1 MPKPRSKRQA
11 IREERKKKR
20 QQDEVIPDESTP
32 TAKRRRPN
40 EDDAGDD
47 NDTGDQIPAFED
59 GYEQSQAAGGLL
71 PTEREFFGMLSDQ
84 EQEYFRSVDEQ
95 LDIDNFPSQEE
106 RQLFL
111 ASVFAEAQGKELKLA
126 CSQSCSR
133 LMERLIL
140 MSNTRQK
147 KKLFEQ
153 FGGHFLNLVQHRFA
167 SHCCETL
174 FLQSAPIVT
183 RELGGERDDMPA
195 DDEEPDEKPL
205 PYMEELFL
213 LTLDELEGRLSFL
226 MTDRF
231 ASHTLRVLLLILSGR
246 PLEQSQTKSLIHSKK
261 KEKISVPWK
270 FSSDSDANGQL
281 RAVPNSFNLATK
293 KIIADSV
300 SGMSPTEVRVLA
312 THPTGN
318 PVLQLLL
325 ELDITL
331 NAKSGDESGEMTLL
345 WHLLPGAPAS
355 LKDSTT
361 PASDFV
367 NSMLYD
373 AIGSRLLETLIINC
387 PGKVFKVLYR
397 QNFEPRMHSLL
408 RNDIACY
415 PAIRVLNRLSKEDL
429 VGVVKQT
436 LPEFG
441 KLVGLSRFN
450 AIKTLFERC
459 QTRQAYDEVKALTKR
474 LVEECGGDDS
484 KSLVSR
490 LCLPQSSKGEGEV
503 QHEPL
508 AKNRSALVSHGSH
521 LATALLAIP
530 GAPRKAV
537 QTSISALSEEQV
549 LELATSSAPTSHV
562 IVGALSTPSQNKI
575 FHKALVAALRPHV
588 MELANAEHGN
598 KVLSAI
604 IAVPSRSEGI
614 SLPFHIKESIMTELG
629 QHEQELR
636 DSFEGRRIWRNWK
649 GDLWRNR
656 RVEWIAWAKELDS
669 APEPIVPDRRPKP
682 QPHERLPK
690 PNNIPKPSHLPKSD
704 GPPKP
709 NGQQYD
715 NPNSIQVDAEGW
727 TGKEK
732 KFRGKGSRG
741 KEAKPRV

>member
-11 IREERKKKR
+11 IREERKKKQSEKR
-20 QQDEVIPDESTP
+20 SAADESIQP
-32 TAKRRRPN
+32 TKRQRLN
-40 EDDAGDD
+40 DSEATGD
-47 NDTGDQIPAFED
+47 NDTSDQIPTFED
-59 GYEQSQAAGGLL
+59 GYEQSPAGGL

-106 RQLFL
+106 QQLFL

-153 FGGHFLNLVQHRFA
+153 FGNHFLNLIQHRFA

-174 FLQSAPIVT
+174 FLQSAPVVT

-195 DDEEPDEKPL
+195 DEDDPDQGAL
-205 PYMEELFL
+205 PSMEELFL

-226 MTDRF
+226 LTDRF

-246 PLEQSQTKSLIHSKK
+246 PLDQSQTKSLIHSKK
-261 KEKISVPWK
+261 KEKISAPWT
-270 FSSDSDANGQL
+270 FSGETDTNNQL
-281 RAVPNSFNLATK
+281 RAVPNSFNLAAK
-293 KIIADSV
+293 KVIADSV
-300 SGMSPTEVRVLA
+300 AGMSPTELRVLA

-331 NAKSGDESGEMTLL
+331 NPKAGDESGNMTLL

-355 LKDSTT
+355 LTDPTT

-373 AIGSRLLETLIINC
+373 TIGSRLLETLIVHC
-387 PGKVFKVLYR
+387 PGKIFKALYKHVFG
-397 QNFEPRMHSLL
+397 PRMHSLL
-408 RNDIACY
+408 RNDIASY

-429 VGVVKQT
+429 ITVVKQT
-436 LPEFG
+436 LPELG
-441 KLVGLSRFN
+441 KLVGLSRYN
-450 AIKTLFERC
+450 ALRALFERC
-459 QTRQAYDEVKALTKR
+459 QARQASDEVVALTKR
-474 LVEECGGDDS
+474 LIEECGNDP
-484 KSLVSR
+484 KALIPR
-490 LCLPQSSKGEGEV
+490 LCLPPSPKSNTET

-508 AKNRSALVSHGSH
+508 AKNRSALVSHGAH
-521 LATALLAIP
+521 LATAMLAIP
-530 GAPRKAV
+530 GAPRKAI
-537 QTSISALSEEQV
+537 QGSLSALSDKQI

-562 IVGALSTPSQNKI
+562 LVDALSTPSQNKI

-588 MELANAEHGN
+588 MELVSSHGN
-598 KVLSAI
+598 KVLCAI
-604 IAVPSRSEGI
+604 ITLPSRSDGI
-614 SLPFHIKESIMTELG
+614 SLPFHIKESIMRELE

-636 DSFEGRRIWRNWK
+636 ESFEGRRVWRSWK

-656 RVEWIAWAKELDS
+656 RVDWIAWAKEVDS
-669 APEPIVPDRRPKP
+669 APEQMI
-682 QPHERLPK
+682 PHWQ
-690 PNNIPKPSHLPKSD
+690 PKSNRLQR
-704 GPPKP
+704 G
-709 NGQQYD
+709 
-715 NPNSIQVDAEGW
+715 NPNSIKVNLKDRIKSDDARTTDRTKGVPEGM
-727 TGKEK
+727 T
-732 KFRGKGSRG
+732 
-741 KEAKPRV
+741 

>member
-1 MPKPRSKRQA
+1 MPKPRSRRQA

-20 QQDEVIPDESTP
+20 HQNDVAPDESIHR
-32 TAKRRRPN
+32 AKRRRRN
-40 EDDAGDD
+40 EDEVVGGNDADD
-47 NDTGDQIPAFED
+47 QAPDFED
-59 GYEQSQAAGGLL
+59 GHEQSQSAAGLL

-111 ASVFAEAQGKELKLA
+111 ASVFAEVQGKELKLA

-153 FGGHFLNLVQHRFA
+153 FAGHFLNLVQHRFA

-174 FLQSAPIVT
+174 FLQSAPVVT
-183 RELGGERDDMPA
+183 RELGGERDDVPA
-195 DDEEPDEKPL
+195 ADEDSDEKSL

-213 LTLDELEGRLSFL
+213 LALDELEGRLSFL
-226 MTDRF
+226 LTDRF

-246 PLEQSQTKSLIHSKK
+246 PLDQAQTKSLVHSKK
-261 KEKISVPWK
+261 KEKISAPWK
-270 FSSDSDANGQL
+270 FNNGTEVDSQL
-281 RAVPNSFNLATK
+281 RAVPNSFNLATR
-293 KIIADSV
+293 KIIGDSV
-300 SGMSPTEVRVLA
+300 SGMSPTELRVLA

-331 NAKSGDESGEMTLL
+331 NSKSSDESGDMTLL

-355 LKDSTT
+355 LKDATT
-361 PASDFV
+361 LASDFV
-367 NSMLYD
+367 NSMLYH
-373 AIGSRLLETLIINC
+373 AIGSRLLETLIVHC
-387 PGKVFKVLYR
+387 PGKVFKVLYKHVL
-397 QNFEPRMHSLL
+397 ESRMPSLL

-415 PAIRVLNRLSKEDL
+415 PAICVLNRLSKEDL
-429 VGVVKQT
+429 MGVVKQT
-436 LPEFG
+436 IPEFG

-450 AIKTLFERC
+450 VIKALIERC
-459 QTRQAYDEVKALTKR
+459 QARQAYDEVKALTKR
-474 LVEECGGDDS
+474 LVDECGDDS
-484 KSLVSR
+484 KPLVPR
-490 LCLPQSSKGEGEV
+490 LCLPPSSKSDGEK

-521 LATALLAIP
+521 LVTTMLAIP
-530 GAPRKAV
+530 ESPRKAI
-537 QTSISALSEEQV
+537 QASIAALSEEQV
-549 LELATSSAPTSHV
+549 LELATCSAPTSHV
-562 IVGALSTPSQNKI
+562 IVDALSTPSQNKI
-575 FHKALVAALRPHV
+575 FHKALVAAVRPHI
-588 MELANAEHGN
+588 MKLANSEHGN

-604 IAVPSRSEGI
+604 VAVPSRSEGI

-636 DSFEGRRIWRNWK
+636 DSFIGRRIWRSWK

-656 RVEWIAWAKELDS
+656 RVDWIAWAKEVDS
-669 APEPIVPDRRPKP
+669 VLEQNIPNR
-682 QPHERLPK
+682 QPK
-690 PNNIPKPSHLPKSD
+690 PNIPGRQSKPKGLQH
-704 GPPKP
+704 
-709 NGQQYD
+709 D
-715 NPNSIQVDAEGW
+715 NPNSIKVGANTW
-727 TGKEK
+727 TVKESNH
-732 KFRGKGSRG
+732 RGRSIKGMT
-741 KEAKPRV
+741 

>member
-20 QQDEVIPDESTP
+20 QQDEVAPDEPIQTS
-32 TAKRRRPN
+32 KRRRRN
-40 EDDAGDD
+40 EDS
-47 NDTGDQIPAFED
+47 NDTGDQAPAFED

-95 LDIDNFPSQEE
+95 LDLDNFPSQEE

-195 DDEEPDEKPL
+195 EDEDPDEKPL
-205 PYMEELFL
+205 PFMEELFL

-226 MTDRF
+226 LTDRF

-246 PLEQSQTKSLIHSKK
+246 PLDQAQTKSLVHSKK
-261 KEKISVPWK
+261 KEKISAPWK
-270 FSSDSDANGQL
+270 FNNETEVDSHL

-293 KIIADSV
+293 KIISDTV
-300 SGMSPTEVRVLA
+300 SGMSPTELRVLA

-331 NAKSGDESGEMTLL
+331 NSKSADESGEIILL

-355 LKDSTT
+355 LKDAAS
-361 PASDFV
+361 PASDFI

-373 AIGSRLLETLIINC
+373 AIGSRLLETLIVHC
-387 PGKVFKVLYR
+387 PGKVFKVLYKHIL
-397 QNFEPRMHSLL
+397 EPRMHSLL

-415 PAIRVLNRLSKEDL
+415 PAICILKRLSKEDL

-436 LPEFG
+436 IPEFG
-441 KLVGLSRFN
+441 KLVNLSRFN
-450 AIKTLFERC
+450 VIKALLERC
-459 QTRQAYDEVKALTKR
+459 QARQAYDEVKALTKQ
-474 LVEECGGDDS
+474 LVEECGDGP
-484 KSLVSR
+484 KSLVPR
-490 LCLPQSSKGEGEV
+490 LCLPPSAKSDGEK

-521 LATALLAIP
+521 LVTAMLAIP
-530 GAPRKAV
+530 ESPRKAA

-562 IVGALSTPSQNKI
+562 IVDALSTPAQNKI
-575 FHKALVAALRPHV
+575 FHKALVAALRPHI
-588 MELANAEHGN
+588 MELANSEHGN

-604 IAVPSRSEGI
+604 ITVPSRSEGI

-629 QHEQELR
+629 EHEQELR
-636 DSFEGRRIWRNWK
+636 DSFIGRRIWRNWK

-656 RVEWIAWAKELDS
+656 RVEWIAWAKEVDS
-669 APEPIVPDRRPKP
+669 APE
-682 QPHERLPK
+682 Q
-690 PNNIPKPSHLPKSD
+690 NIPNRQPRP
-704 GPPKP
+704 GIPGQRPKP
-709 NGQQYD
+709 NGAHYD
-715 NPNSIQVDAEGW
+715 NPNSIQVDSKGW
-727 TGKEK
+727 KESNNK
-732 KFRGKGSRG
+732 KRGNRGKT
-741 KEAKPRV
+741 

>member
-20 QQDEVIPDESTP
+20 QQDEVAPDDEPIQYS
-32 TAKRRRPN
+32 KRQRRT
-40 EDDAGDD
+40 EDD
-47 NDTGDQIPAFED
+47 NDTGDQAPTFED
-59 GYEQSQAAGGLL
+59 GYEKSQADGSLL

-147 KKLFEQ
+147 KNLFEQ

-183 RELGGERDDMPA
+183 RELGGERDDLPTE
-195 DDEEPDEKPL
+195 DDDPDEKPL
-205 PYMEELFL
+205 PFMEELFL

-226 MTDRF
+226 LTDRF

-246 PLEQSQTKSLIHSKK
+246 PLDRAQTKSLIHSKK
-261 KEKISVPWK
+261 KEKISAPWK
-270 FSSDSDANGQL
+270 FSNETQVESQL
-281 RAVPNSFNLATK
+281 RAVPNSFDLATK
-293 KIIADSV
+293 KIIGDAV
-300 SGMSPTEVRVLA
+300 SGMSPTELRVLA

-331 NAKSGDESGEMTLL
+331 HSKSADESGEMTLL
-345 WHLLPGAPAS
+345 WHLLPDAPAS

-361 PASDFV
+361 PASNFV

-373 AIGSRLLETLIINC
+373 AIGSRLLETLIVHC
-387 PGKVFKVLYR
+387 PGKVFRVLYR
-397 QNFEPRMHSLL
+397 HILEPRMYSLL

-415 PAIRVLNRLSKEDL
+415 PAICVLNRLSKEDL
-429 VGVVKQT
+429 VGVVEKT

-441 KLVGLSRFN
+441 KLVSLSRFN
-450 AIKTLFERC
+450 VIKALLERC
-459 QTRQAYDEVKALTKR
+459 QARQAYDEVKSLTRR
-474 LVEECGGDDS
+474 LVEECGDDFES
-484 KSLVSR
+484 IVHR
-490 LCLPQSSKGEGEV
+490 LCLPPPSKGEGEN
-503 QHEPL
+503 QQEPL
-508 AKNRSALVSHGSH
+508 AKNRSALVSHGAH
-521 LATALLAIP
+521 LVTAMLAIP
-530 GAPRKAV
+530 ESPRKAI
-537 QTSISALSEEQV
+537 QTALSSFSEEQL

-562 IVGALSTPSQNKI
+562 LVDALSTPAQSKI
-575 FHKALVAALRPHV
+575 FHKALVANLRSHI
-588 MELANAEHGN
+588 MELANSEHGN

-604 IAVPSRSEGI
+604 IAVPSRSEGR
-614 SLPFHIKESIMTELG
+614 SLPFHIKESIMAELG
-629 QHEQELR
+629 EHEQDLR
-636 DSFEGRRIWRNWK
+636 DSFIGRRIWRSWR
-649 GDLWRNR
+649 GDLWKTR
-656 RVEWIAWAKELDS
+656 RVEWIAWAREVDS
-669 APEPIVPDRRPKP
+669 APEQKIPKP
-682 QPHERLPK
+682 QSK
-690 PNNIPKPSHLPKSD
+690 PGIPGQRS
-704 GPPKP
+704 KP
-709 NGQQYD
+709 NGMQHD
-715 NPNSIQVDAEGW
+715 NPNSIKVDEKGW
-727 TGKEK
+727 VGKEK
-732 KFRGKGSRG
+732 NNRRGIRSK
-741 KEAKPRV
+741 

>member
-11 IREERKKKR
+11 IRDERKQKKR
-20 QQDEVIPDESTP
+20 KQDEATPDESIQI
-32 TAKRRRPN
+32 AKRRRRN
-40 EDDAGDD
+40 EGEDGVE
-47 NDTGDQIPAFED
+47 DQIPAFDD
-59 GYEQSQAAGGLL
+59 GYDPSQAAGGLL

-95 LDIDNFPSQEE
+95 LDLDNFPSQEE

-111 ASVFAEAQGKELKLA
+111 ASVFTEAQGKELKLA

-153 FGGHFLNLVQHRFA
+153 FAGHFLNLVQHRFA

-174 FLQSAPIVT
+174 FLQSAPIVS

-195 DDEEPDEKPL
+195 EDDDSDEKPL

-213 LTLDELEGRLSFL
+213 LALDELEGRLSFL
-226 MTDRF
+226 LTDRF
-231 ASHTLRVLLLILSGR
+231 ASHTLRVLLLVLSGR
-246 PLEQSQTKSLIHSKK
+246 PLDQAQTKSLVHSKK
-261 KEKISVPWK
+261 KEKISAPWK
-270 FSSDSDANGQL
+270 FSSEVEVDSQL
-281 RAVPNSFNLATK
+281 HAVPNSFNLATK
-293 KIIADSV
+293 KIINDTV
-300 SGMSPTEVRVLA
+300 SGLSPTELRVLA

-325 ELDITL
+325 ELDVTM
-331 NAKSGDESGEMTLL
+331 NSKSTEESGEMTLL
-345 WHLLPGAPAS
+345 WHLLPDAPAS
-355 LKDSTT
+355 LKDATT

-373 AIGSRLLETLIINC
+373 AIGSRLLETLIVHC
-387 PGKVFKVLYR
+387 PGKVFKVLYK
-397 QNFEPRMHSLL
+397 QVLEPRMHSFL

-436 LPEFG
+436 LPEFS
-441 KLVGLSRFN
+441 KLISLSRFN
-450 AIKTLFERC
+450 VIKTLLERC
-459 QTRQAYDEVKALTKR
+459 QARQAYDEVKSITKH
-474 LVEECGGDDS
+474 LVKECGGDS
-484 KSLVSR
+484 KSLVPR
-490 LCLPQSSKGEGEV
+490 LCLPTSSQDDGEKKQES
-503 QHEPL
+503 L

-521 LATALLAIP
+521 LVTAMLAIP
-530 GAPRKAV
+530 ETPRKAV
-537 QTSISALSEEQV
+537 QSSISALSEEQI

-562 IVGALSTPSQNKI
+562 IVDALSTPSQNKI

-588 MELANAEHGN
+588 MGLVNSEHGN

-636 DSFEGRRIWRNWK
+636 DSFIGRRIWRNWK

-656 RVEWIAWAKELDS
+656 RVDWITWAKEVDS
-669 APEPIVPDRRPKP
+669 APDQNIPDRQSSGPGQRLKP
-682 QPHERLPK
+682 PRLQ
-690 PNNIPKPSHLPKSD
+690 H
-704 GPPKP
+704 
-709 NGQQYD
+709 D
-715 NPNSIQVDAEGW
+715 NPNSIKVDAKRW
-727 TGKEK
+727 VGKERNNRREIEASTG
-732 KFRGKGSRG
+732 RGSQG
-741 KEAKPRV
+741 PL

>member
-20 QQDEVIPDESTP
+20 QQDETETTRGNDAP
-32 TAKRRRPN
+32 T
-40 EDDAGDD
+40 
-47 NDTGDQIPAFED
+47 FED
-59 GYEQSQAAGGLL
+59 GYDQSQPAAGLL

-111 ASVFAEAQGKELKLA
+111 ASVFTEAQGKELKLA

-147 KKLFEQ
+147 KQLFHQ
-153 FGGHFLNLVQHRFA
+153 FSGHFLNLVQHRFA

-183 RELGGERDDMPA
+183 RELGGERDDLPA
-195 DDEEPDEKPL
+195 EDEEPDEKPL

-213 LTLDELEGRLSFL
+213 LSLDELEGRLSFL
-226 MTDRF
+226 LTDRF

-246 PLEQSQTKSLIHSKK
+246 PLDQAQTKSLIHSKK
-261 KEKISVPWK
+261 KEKISAPWK
-270 FSSDSDANGQL
+270 FNAGSEVDSQL

-293 KIIADSV
+293 KIIGDSV
-300 SGMSPTEVRVLA
+300 SGMSPTELRVLA

-331 NAKSGDESGEMTLL
+331 NSKSGDESGEMTLL

-355 LKDSTT
+355 LKDVTT

-373 AIGSRLLETLIINC
+373 AIGSRLLETLIVHC
-387 PGKVFKVLYR
+387 PGKVFKVLYK
-397 QNFEPRMHSLL
+397 QILEPRMHSLL

-415 PAIRVLNRLSKEDL
+415 PAIRILNRLSKEDL
-429 VGVVKQT
+429 MGVVTQT
-436 LPEFG
+436 MPEFG
-441 KLVGLSRFN
+441 KLVNLSRFN
-450 AIKTLFERC
+450 VIKALLERC
-459 QTRQAYDEVKALTKR
+459 QARQAYDEVKALTKR
-474 LVEECGGDDS
+474 LVEECGGDS
-484 KSLVSR
+484 KALVPR
-490 LCLPQSSKGEGEV
+490 LCLPSLSTDDDGKHQES
-503 QHEPL
+503 L

-521 LATALLAIP
+521 LVTAMLAIP
-530 GAPRKAV
+530 ESPRKAI
-537 QTSISALSEEQV
+537 QASISALSDEQV

-562 IVGALSTPSQNKI
+562 IVDSLSTPSQNKV
-575 FHKALVAALRPHV
+575 FHKALVAALRPHI
-588 MELANAEHGN
+588 MELANSEHGN

-604 IAVPSRSEGI
+604 ITVPSRSEGI
-614 SLPFHIKESIMTELG
+614 SLPFHIKESIINELG

-636 DSFEGRRIWRNWK
+636 DSFIGRRIWRNWK

-656 RVEWIAWAKELDS
+656 RVEWIAWAKEVDS
-669 APEPIVPDRRPKP
+669 APEQNISDRK
-682 QPHERLPK
+682 PK
-690 PNNIPKPSHLPKSD
+690 PNAPGQRS
-704 GPPKP
+704 KP
-709 NGQQYD
+709 NGLQYD
-715 NPNSIQVDAEGW
+715 NPNSIKVGEKGW
-727 TGKEK
+727 IGKENNSRK
-732 KFRGKGSRG
+732 RGMRG
-741 KEAKPRV
+741 AT

>member
-20 QQDEVIPDESTP
+20 QQDEVTPDESVQ
-32 TAKRRRPN
+32 TAKRRRRN
-40 EDDAGDD
+40 EDEGEGAAGD
-47 NDTGDQIPAFED
+47 QVPAFDD
-59 GYEQSQAAGGLL
+59 GHDQPQAAGGLL
-71 PTEREFFGMLSDQ
+71 PTEREFFGMLSDP

-106 RQLFL
+106 RRLFL

-153 FGGHFLNLVQHRFA
+153 FAGHFLNLVQHRFA

-174 FLQSAPIVT
+174 FLQSAPIVS

-195 DDEEPDEKPL
+195 EDDDPDEKPL

-213 LTLDELEGRLSFL
+213 LALDELEGRLSFL
-226 MTDRF
+226 LTDRF

-246 PLEQSQTKSLIHSKK
+246 PLDQAQTKSLVHSKK
-261 KEKISVPWK
+261 KEKISAPWK
-270 FSSDSDANGQL
+270 FSSGAEIDSQL
-281 RAVPNSFNLATK
+281 RAVPNSFSLATK
-293 KIIADSV
+293 KIIDDTV
-300 SGMSPTEVRVLA
+300 SGMSPTELRVLA

-325 ELDITL
+325 ELDITM
-331 NAKSGDESGEMTLL
+331 NSKSAEETGEMTLL

-355 LKDSTT
+355 LKDATT

-373 AIGSRLLETLIINC
+373 AIGSRLLETLIVHC
-387 PGKVFKVLYR
+387 PGKVFKVLYK
-397 QNFEPRMHSLL
+397 QILEPRMHSLL

-429 VGVVKQT
+429 VGVAKQT
-436 LPEFG
+436 MPEFG
-441 KLVGLSRFN
+441 KLVNLSRFN
-450 AIKTLFERC
+450 VIKALLERC
-459 QTRQAYDEVKALTKR
+459 QARQAYDEVKALTKR
-474 LVEECGGDDS
+474 LVEECGNDS
-484 KSLVSR
+484 ELLLPR
-490 LCLPQSSKGEGEV
+490 LCLPTSSKDDGEKK
-503 QHEPL
+503 HEPL
-508 AKNRSALVSHGSH
+508 TKNRSALVSHGSH
-521 LATALLAIP
+521 LVTAMLAIP
-530 GAPRKAV
+530 ESPRKAV
-537 QTSISALSEEQV
+537 QASISALSGEQV

-562 IVGALSTPSQNKI
+562 ILDALSTPSQNKI

-588 MELANAEHGN
+588 MELANSEHGN

-614 SLPFHIKESIMTELG
+614 SVPFHIKESIMTELG

-636 DSFEGRRIWRNWK
+636 DSFIGRRIWRNWR

-656 RVEWIAWAKELDS
+656 RVDWIAWAKEVDS
-669 APEPIVPDRRPKP
+669 APEQSIPDRQSKTNGPGRRSKP
-682 QPHERLPK
+682 TSLQH
-690 PNNIPKPSHLPKSD
+690 
-704 GPPKP
+704 
-709 NGQQYD
+709 D
-715 NPNSIQVDAEGW
+715 NPNRIMVDAKGW
-727 TGKEK
+727 IGKERNNRK
-732 KFRGKGSRG
+732 REVKGMT
-741 KEAKPRV
+741 

>member
-20 QQDEVIPDESTP
+20 QQDEVTPDESIQ
-32 TAKRRRPN
+32 TAKRRRRN
-40 EDDAGDD
+40 EDENEDEGEGGAGDK
-47 NDTGDQIPAFED
+47 IPAFND
-59 GYEQSQAAGGLL
+59 GYDPSPAAGGLL

-111 ASVFAEAQGKELKLA
+111 ASVFTEAQGKELKLA

-140 MSNTRQK
+140 MSNSRQK

-153 FGGHFLNLVQHRFA
+153 FAGHFLNLVQHRFA

-174 FLQSAPIVT
+174 FLQSAPVVP

-195 DDEEPDEKPL
+195 EDDDPDEKPL

-213 LTLDELEGRLSFL
+213 LALDELEGRLSFL
-226 MTDRF
+226 LTDRF

-246 PLEQSQTKSLIHSKK
+246 PLDQAQTKSLVHSKK
-261 KEKISVPWK
+261 KEKISAPWK
-270 FSSDSDANGQL
+270 FNSGAEVDSQL

-293 KIIADSV
+293 KIIDDTV
-300 SGMSPTEVRVLA
+300 SGMSPTELRVLA

-325 ELDITL
+325 ELDITM
-331 NAKSGDESGEMTLL
+331 NSKSAEESGEMTLL
-345 WHLLPGAPAS
+345 WHLLPGAPTS
-355 LKDSTT
+355 LKDATT

-373 AIGSRLLETLIINC
+373 AIGSRLLETLIVHC
-387 PGKVFKVLYR
+387 PGKVFKVLYKHIL
-397 QNFEPRMHSLL
+397 EPRMHSLL

-429 VGVVKQT
+429 VGVVKLT
-436 LPEFG
+436 IPEFG

-450 AIKTLFERC
+450 VIKALLERC
-459 QTRQAYDEVKALTKR
+459 QARQAYDEVKSLTKR
-474 LVEECGGDDS
+474 LVEECGGDS
-484 KSLVSR
+484 KSLVPR
-490 LCLPQSSKGEGEV
+490 LCLPTSSQDDGEKK
-503 QHEPL
+503 HEPL

-521 LATALLAIP
+521 LVTAMLAIP
-530 GAPRKAV
+530 DSPRKAI
-537 QTSISALSEEQV
+537 QASISALSEEQI

-562 IVGALSTPSQNKI
+562 IVDALSIPSQNKI
-575 FHKALVAALRPHV
+575 FHKALVAALRPHI
-588 MELANAEHGN
+588 MEVANSEHGN
-598 KVLSAI
+598 KILSTI

-636 DSFEGRRIWRNWK
+636 DSFIGRRIWRNWK

-656 RVEWIAWAKELDS
+656 RVDWIAWAKEVDS
-669 APEPIVPDRRPKP
+669 APE
-682 QPHERLPK
+682 Q
-690 PNNIPKPSHLPKSD
+690 NIPNRQSKTNGPGQRSKPLGLQHA
-704 GPPKP
+704 
-709 NGQQYD
+709 
-715 NPNSIQVDAEGW
+715 NPNSIKVDTTRW
-727 TGKEK
+727 IGKERNNRK
-732 KFRGKGSRG
+732 REVKGMT
-741 KEAKPRV
+741 

>member
-11 IREERKKKR
+11 IRDERKKKKR
-20 QQDEVIPDESTP
+20 NQDEANPDESIHI
-32 TAKRRRPN
+32 AKRRRRN
-40 EDDAGDD
+40 EGE
-47 NDTGDQIPAFED
+47 GED
-59 GYEQSQAAGGLL
+59 GVEAQISAFDDGHDPSQAASGLL

-95 LDIDNFPSQEE
+95 LDLDNFPSQEE

-111 ASVFAEAQGKELKLA
+111 ASVFTEARGKELKLA

-153 FGGHFLNLVQHRFA
+153 FAGHFLNLVQHRFA

-174 FLQSAPIVT
+174 FLQSAPIVS

-195 DDEEPDEKPL
+195 EDDDPDEKPL

-213 LTLDELEGRLSFL
+213 LALDELEGRLSFL
-226 MTDRF
+226 LTDRF

-246 PLEQSQTKSLIHSKK
+246 PLDQAQTKSLVHSKK
-261 KEKISVPWK
+261 KEKISAPWK
-270 FSSDSDANGQL
+270 FSSGVEVDSKL
-281 RAVPNSFNLATK
+281 RAVPNSFSLATK
-293 KIIADSV
+293 KIISDTV
-300 SGMSPTEVRVLA
+300 SGMSPTELRVLA

-325 ELDITL
+325 ELDITM
-331 NAKSGDESGEMTLL
+331 NSKSTDESGEMTLL

-355 LKDSTT
+355 LKDATA

-373 AIGSRLLETLIINC
+373 AIGSRLLETLIVHC
-387 PGKVFKVLYR
+387 PGKVFKVLYK
-397 QNFEPRMHSLL
+397 QVLEPRMHSLL

-436 LPEFG
+436 IPEFG
-441 KLVGLSRFN
+441 KLVSLSRFN
-450 AIKTLFERC
+450 VIKTLLERC
-459 QTRQAYDEVKALTKR
+459 QARQAYDEVKSLTKH
-474 LVEECGGDDS
+474 LVGECGGDS
-484 KSLVSR
+484 KSLVPR
-490 LCLPQSSKGEGEV
+490 LCLPMSSQDDGEKK
-503 QHEPL
+503 HEPL

-521 LATALLAIP
+521 LVTAMLAIP
-530 GAPRKAV
+530 ETPRKAI
-537 QTSISALSEEQV
+537 QSSISALSEEQI

-562 IVGALSTPSQNKI
+562 IVDALSTPSQNKI

-588 MELANAEHGN
+588 MELVNSEHGN

-636 DSFEGRRIWRNWK
+636 DSFIGRRIWRNWK

-656 RVEWIAWAKELDS
+656 RVDWIAWAKEVDS
-669 APEPIVPDRRPKP
+669 VPDPKIP
-682 QPHERLPK
+682 DRQSKTSGPGQRSKPFGLQHDN
-690 PNNIPKPSHLPKSD
+690 PNNIK
-704 GPPKP
+704 
-709 NGQQYD
+709 
-715 NPNSIQVDAEGW
+715 VDAKRW
-727 TGKEK
+727 VGKERNNSK
-732 KFRGKGSRG
+732 T
-741 KEAKPRV
+741 ETTAMT

>member
-20 QQDEVIPDESTP
+20 QQDEVAPDESTQ
-32 TAKRRRPN
+32 TAKRRRRN
-40 EDDAGDD
+40 EDET
-47 NDTGDQIPAFED
+47 TGDRAPEFQD
-59 GYEQSQAAGGLL
+59 GYEQSQTAAGLL

-147 KKLFEQ
+147 KILFEQ
-153 FGGHFLNLVQHRFA
+153 FASHFLNLVQHRFA

-183 RELGGERDDMPA
+183 RELGGERDDMPGE
-195 DDEEPDEKPL
+195 DEDQDEKPL

-226 MTDRF
+226 LTDRF

-246 PLEQSQTKSLIHSKK
+246 PLDQVQTKSLIHSKK
-261 KEKISVPWK
+261 KEKISAPWK
-270 FSSDSDANGQL
+270 FNAEAEGDSQL
-281 RAVPNSFNLATK
+281 RAVPNSFNLATR
-293 KIIADSV
+293 KIIGDSV
-300 SGMSPTEVRVLA
+300 SGMSPTELRVLA

-355 LKDSTT
+355 LKDATT

-373 AIGSRLLETLIINC
+373 AIGSRLLETLVVHC
-387 PGKVFKVLYR
+387 PGKVFKVLYKHIL
-397 QNFEPRMHSLL
+397 EPRMHSLL

-429 VGVVKQT
+429 IGVVKQT
-436 LPEFG
+436 IPEFG
-441 KLVGLSRFN
+441 KLVSLSRFN
-450 AIKTLFERC
+450 VIKALIERC
-459 QTRQAYDEVKALTKR
+459 QARQAYEEVKALTKR
-474 LVEECGGDDS
+474 LVEECGDDS
-484 KSLVSR
+484 KSLVPR
-490 LCLPQSSKGEGEV
+490 LCLPPLSKGDGEK

-521 LATALLAIP
+521 LVTAMLATP
-530 GAPRKAV
+530 ESPRKAI
-537 QTSISALSEEQV
+537 QASIAALSEEQI
-549 LELATSSAPTSHV
+549 LELATSSGPTSHV
-562 IVGALSTPSQNKI
+562 IMDALSTPSQNKI
-575 FHKALVAALRPHV
+575 FHKALVAALRPHI
-588 MELANAEHGN
+588 MELANSEHGN
-598 KVLSAI
+598 KVLSSI
-604 IAVPSRSEGI
+604 IAVPSRSDGI

-636 DSFEGRRIWRNWK
+636 DSFIGRRIWRNWK

-656 RVEWIAWAKELDS
+656 RVDWIAWAKEVDS
-669 APEPIVPDRRPKP
+669 ALEQKLPDR
-682 QPHERLPK
+682 QPK
-690 PNNIPKPSHLPKSD
+690 PNMPGRQSKANRLQH
-704 GPPKP
+704 
-709 NGQQYD
+709 D
-715 NPNSIQVDAEGW
+715 NPNSISVSTNRW
-727 TGKEK
+727 TGKESNH
-732 KFRGKGSRG
+732 RDR
-741 KEAKPRV
+741 RVKV

>member
-11 IREERKKKR
+11 IRDERKKKR
-20 QQDEVIPDESTP
+20 KQDEATPDESIQI
-32 TAKRRRPN
+32 AKRRRRN
-40 EDDAGDD
+40 EGEDGVE
-47 NDTGDQIPAFED
+47 DQIPAFDD
-59 GYEQSQAAGGLL
+59 GNDPSQAASGLL

-95 LDIDNFPSQEE
+95 LDLDNFPSQEE

-153 FGGHFLNLVQHRFA
+153 FAGHFLNLVQHRFA

-174 FLQSAPIVT
+174 FLQSAPIVS

-195 DDEEPDEKPL
+195 EDDDSDEKPL

-213 LTLDELEGRLSFL
+213 LALDELEGRLSFL
-226 MTDRF
+226 LTDRF
-231 ASHTLRVLLLILSGR
+231 ASHTLRVLLLVLSGR
-246 PLEQSQTKSLIHSKK
+246 PLDQAQTKSLVHSKK
-261 KEKISVPWK
+261 KEKISAPWK
-270 FSSDSDANGQL
+270 FSSEVEVDSQL

-293 KIIADSV
+293 KIINDTV
-300 SGMSPTEVRVLA
+300 SGLSPTELRVLA

-325 ELDITL
+325 ELDVTM
-331 NAKSGDESGEMTLL
+331 NSKSTDESGEMTLL

-355 LKDSTT
+355 LKDATT

-373 AIGSRLLETLIINC
+373 AIGSRLLETLIVHC
-387 PGKVFKVLYR
+387 PGKVFKVLYK
-397 QNFEPRMHSLL
+397 QVLEPRMHSFL

-436 LPEFG
+436 LPEFS
-441 KLVGLSRFN
+441 KLLSLSRFN
-450 AIKTLFERC
+450 VIKTLLERC
-459 QTRQAYDEVKALTKR
+459 QARQAYDEVKSITKQ
-474 LVEECGGDDS
+474 LVKECGGDS
-484 KSLVSR
+484 KSLVPR
-490 LCLPQSSKGEGEV
+490 LCLPTSSQDDGEKK
-503 QHEPL
+503 HEPL

-521 LATALLAIP
+521 LVTTMLAIP
-530 GAPRKAV
+530 ETPRKAI
-537 QTSISALSEEQV
+537 QSSISALSEEQI

-562 IVGALSTPSQNKI
+562 IIDALSTPSQNKI

-588 MELANAEHGN
+588 MGLVNSEHGN

-636 DSFEGRRIWRNWK
+636 DSLVGRRIWRNWK

-656 RVEWIAWAKELDS
+656 RVDWITWAKEVDS
-669 APEPIVPDRRPKP
+669 APDQNMPDRQSRTSGPGQRLKP
-682 QPHERLPK
+682 LRLQ
-690 PNNIPKPSHLPKSD
+690 H
-704 GPPKP
+704 
-709 NGQQYD
+709 D
-715 NPNSIQVDAEGW
+715 NPNSIKVDANRW
-727 TGKEK
+727 VGKE
-732 KFRGKGSRG
+732 RNNRREVKGMI
-741 KEAKPRV
+741 

>member
-20 QQDEVIPDESTP
+20 QQHEVVPDESAQ
-32 TAKRRRPN
+32 TAKRRRRN
-40 EDDAGDD
+40 EDEAVGGDS
-47 NDTGDQIPAFED
+47 TGDHAPEFED
-59 GYEQSQAAGGLL
+59 GYEQSQAGGGLF
-71 PTEREFFGMLSDQ
+71 PSEPEFFGMLSDQ

-153 FGGHFLNLVQHRFA
+153 FSSHFLALVQHRFA

-183 RELGGERDDMPA
+183 RELGGERDDMPG
-195 DDEEPDEKPL
+195 DDEDRDEKPL

-213 LTLDELEGRLSFL
+213 LALDELEGRLSFL
-226 MTDRF
+226 LTDRF

-246 PLEQSQTKSLIHSKK
+246 PLDQVQTKSLVHSKK
-261 KEKISVPWK
+261 KEKISAPWK
-270 FSSDSDANGQL
+270 FDSGTEVNSQL

-293 KIIADSV
+293 KIIGDSV
-300 SGMSPTEVRVLA
+300 SGMSPTELRVLA

-331 NAKSGDESGEMTLL
+331 NQKSADESGEMTLL
-345 WHLLPGAPAS
+345 WRLLPGAPAS
-355 LKDSTT
+355 LKDATT
-361 PASDFV
+361 PASDFI

-373 AIGSRLLETLIINC
+373 AIGSRLLETLIVHC
-387 PGKVFKVLYR
+387 PGKVFKVLYK
-397 QNFEPRMHSLL
+397 QILQPRMHSFL
-408 RNDIACY
+408 RNDTACY
-415 PAIRVLNRLSKEDL
+415 PAICVLNRLSKEDL
-429 VGVVKQT
+429 MGVVKQT
-436 LPEFG
+436 IPEFS
-441 KLVGLSRFN
+441 KLVALSRFN
-450 AIKTLFERC
+450 VIKALIERC
-459 QTRQAYDEVKALTKR
+459 QARQAYDEVKALTKR
-474 LVEECGGDDS
+474 LIEECGDDA
-484 KSLVSR
+484 KLLVPR
-490 LCLPQSSKGEGEV
+490 LCLPPSPEGEDKK

-508 AKNRSALVSHGSH
+508 VKNRSAIVSHGSH
-521 LATALLAIP
+521 LVTAMLAIP
-530 GAPRKAV
+530 ESPRKAI
-537 QTSISALSEEQV
+537 QASITALSKEQV

-562 IVGALSTPSQNKI
+562 IVDALSTPSQNKI
-575 FHKALVAALRPHV
+575 FHKTLVASLRPHV
-588 MELANAEHGN
+588 MELANSEHGN
-598 KVLSAI
+598 KVLSTI
-604 IAVPSRSEGI
+604 IAMPSRSEGI

-636 DSFEGRRIWRNWK
+636 DSFIGRRIWRNWK

-656 RVEWIAWAKELDS
+656 RVDWIAWAKEVDS
-669 APEPIVPDRRPKP
+669 VPEQKLPDR
-682 QPHERLPK
+682 QAK
-690 PNNIPKPSHLPKSD
+690 PNFPSWQSRT
-704 GPPKP
+704 
-709 NGQQYD
+709 NGLKHD
-715 NPNSIQVDAEGW
+715 NPNSIRIDAN
-727 TGKEK
+727 
-732 KFRGKGSRG
+732 RGAGRESNHKGRSISG
-741 KEAKPRV
+741 MA

>member
-20 QQDEVIPDESTP
+20 QQDEVAPDESIQ
-32 TAKRRRPN
+32 TAKKRRRN
-40 EDDAGDD
+40 EDEATGD
-47 NDTGDQIPAFED
+47 NDTGDQAPEFDNA
-59 GYEQSQAAGGLL
+59 YEQSQTSTGLL

-126 CSQSCSR
+126 CSQSSSR

-153 FGGHFLNLVQHRFA
+153 FASHFLNLVQHRFA

-174 FLQSAPIVT
+174 FLQSAPIFT
-183 RELGGERDDMPA
+183 KELGGERDDMPA
-195 DDEEPDEKPL
+195 EDEDQDEKPL

-226 MTDRF
+226 LTDRF

-246 PLEQSQTKSLIHSKK
+246 PLDQVQTKSLVHSRK
-261 KEKISVPWK
+261 KEKISAPWK
-270 FSSDSDANGQL
+270 FNTTETEVDSQL

-293 KIIADSV
+293 KIIGDSV
-300 SGMSPTEVRVLA
+300 SGMSPTELRVLA

-355 LKDSTT
+355 LKDAAS

-373 AIGSRLLETLIINC
+373 AIGSRLLETLIVHC
-387 PGKVFKVLYR
+387 PGKVFKVLYK
-397 QNFEPRMHSLL
+397 QILEPRMHSLL

-429 VGVVKQT
+429 IGVVKQT

-450 AIKTLFERC
+450 VIKALIERC
-459 QTRQAYDEVKALTKR
+459 QARQAYDEVKALTKR
-474 LVEECGGDDS
+474 LVEECGDDS
-484 KSLVSR
+484 KSLVPR
-490 LCLPQSSKGEGEV
+490 LCLPPSSKGDSEK

-521 LATALLAIP
+521 LATAMLAIP
-530 GAPRKAV
+530 ESPRKAV
-537 QTSISALSEEQV
+537 QASIAALSEEQI
-549 LELATSSAPTSHV
+549 LELATSSGPTSHV
-562 IVGALSTPSQNKI
+562 IVDALATPSHNKI

-588 MELANAEHGN
+588 MELANSEHGN

-604 IAVPSRSEGI
+604 ISVPSRSDGI
-614 SLPFHIKESIMTELG
+614 SLPFHIKESIITELG

-636 DSFEGRRIWRNWK
+636 DSFIGRRIWRNWK

-656 RVEWIAWAKELDS
+656 RVDWIAWAKEVDS
-669 APEPIVPDRRPKP
+669 ALEQKIPDRQSKT
-682 QPHERLPK
+682 
-690 PNNIPKPSHLPKSD
+690 NIPGRQSRFN
-704 GPPKP
+704 GP
-709 NGQQYD
+709 QHD
-715 NPNSIQVDAEGW
+715 NPNSIQVNTNRW
-727 TGKEK
+727 TGKESNH
-732 KFRGKGSRG
+732 RGRGVKGMT
-741 KEAKPRV
+741 